1 MLIKNIKNT
10 QKKKL
15 STIERIKLKYC
26 ALRDVMRSKLEIL
39 IQTTEEDVKLTLKI
53 AAKKGYAAYF

>member
-1 MLIKNIKNT
+1 MLITNIKNT

-26 ALRDVMRSKLEIL
+26 ALHDVMRSKLEIL

-53 AAKKGYAAYF
+53 AAKKGYTAYF